1 MSEAELTDTSKQGD
15 EKSNVLSITINVFTS
30 PQEAF
35 KTLNSKPSFLFPLVL
50 IMVSTMIVYYWY
62 FSIVDNAWY
71 IDDTLSRMGDLSD
84 EQLEAI
90 RGFYSSGSQ
99 SSTAIQG
106 TLLGSLPLLVVYV
119 LQAGYL
125 ALASSL
131 NGDGY
136 RFKNWFSLICWTS
149 LPSLLVVLVMA
160 VNILL
165 SPNGQISILDAN
177 SLSLS
182 SLGMEARGN
191 TLLQSLMDT
200 LNLPM
205 FWSIALV
212 VMAYKQWVKSSIV
225 KALWI
230 VLTPYALIFGIWT
243 YFAIT

>member
-1 MSEAELTDTSKQGD
+1 MG
-15 EKSNVLSITINVFTS
+15 
-30 PQEAF
+30 
-35 KTLNSKPSFLFPLVL
+35 
-50 IMVSTMIVYYWY
+50 VYYWY
-62 FSIVDNAWY
+62 FSIVDLAWY
-71 IDDTLSRMGDLSD
+71 IDDTLARMGELSD
-84 EQLEAI
+84 SQLEQI
-90 RGFYSSGSQ
+90 RGFYSSDPR
-99 SSTAIQG
+99 SSTATRGI
-106 TLLGSLPLLVVYV
+106 LLGSLPLLVVYV

-136 RFKNWFSLICWTS
+136 HFKNWFSLICWAN
-149 LPSLLVVLVMA
+149 LPYLLVVLVMA

-212 VMAYKQWVKSSIV
+212 VMGYKQWVKSSIF
-225 KALWI
+225 KALGI
-230 VLTPYALIFGIWT
+230 VLAPYALIFGVWT